1 MEIGMAILTIDRIQV
16 QVTVADKAEAIQ
28 KAGELLVS
36 SGCVRPQYVTGMQAR
51 EENMST
57 YLDNGVSIPH
67 GMQENKKDVIKTA
80 ISVLQIP
87 DGVEW
92 EPGEV
97 VYLVV
102 GIAASS
108 DDHISVLEQL
118 AEVVE
123 DEDRIKALW
132 QTKDP
137 NLILSNLV
145 TS

>member
-1 MEIGMAILTIDRIQV
+1 MSILDLDRIQV
-16 QVTVADKAEAIQ
+16 QASVADKAEAIQ

-36 SGCVRPQYVTGMQAR
+36 SGCVQPKYVAGMLTR
-51 EENMST
+51 EESMST

-67 GMQENKKDVIKTA
+67 GMQENKEDVIKTA

-87 DGVEW
+87 EGVEW
-92 EPGEV
+92 EPGEM

-108 DDHISVLEQL
+108 DDHISVLEEL

-123 DEDRIKALW
+123 DEDRIRSLW
-132 QTKDP
+132 KTEDP
-137 NLILSNLV
+137 ELILKELV
-145 TS
+145 AG

>member
-1 MEIGMAILTIDRIQV
+1 MSILDLDRIQV
-16 QVTVADKAEAIQ
+16 QASVADKAEAIQ

-36 SGCVRPQYVTGMQAR
+36 SGCVQPKYVAGMLTR
-51 EENMST
+51 EESMST

-67 GMQENKKDVIKTA
+67 GMQENKEDVIKTA

-87 DGVEW
+87 EGVEW
-92 EPGEV
+92 EPGEM

-108 DDHISVLEQL
+108 DDHISVLEEL

-123 DEDRIKALW
+123 DEDRIRSLW
-132 QTKDP
+132 KTEDP
-137 NLILSNLV
+137 GLILKELV
-145 TS
+145 TG